1 MDKDLVIHYF
11 LKDPTLH
18 QLNARLVNTNQA
30 NIISIIE
37 MISQELEIDI
47 DIDVL
52 ATKEGGLKDILRL
65 KPKTTADRWIV
76 SVAFLAVFIPIF
88 VALIVH
94 FLTHDGELTD
104 LQKEYY
110 KAKLEEIKKDKQVDE
125 KQQKEIDKLKQ
136 RIDNIETTETSV
148 KIKRKRSV
156 IYAQMND
163 NTQITSF
170 AMEEYITEEEIKT
183 LGKVDK
189 KDFCKFIDEQKRVI
203 DTDEDATI
211 EIISPVLNNSKYKW
225 RGNYHN
231 EVIEFSMKDKEFK
244 NKILSE
250 DLQFGSNNILS
261 AKLEIRKDIDEY
273 GNEKISSY
281 AVIEVYGTELKDGYI
296 EMPKTTKRR
305 ALQNQMDLF
314 SFDDFK

>member
-305 ALQNQMDLF
+305 APQNQMDLF